1 MKNTFFTYKICVCA
15 HLTQTWDAQNKCAE
29 KEDKMQVILLED
41 VKSLG
46 KKGEIVK
53 VNDGYARNFI
63 LKKKLGVEATSNNL
77 NELKLQK
84 KNEER
89 IAKEKL
95 DAAKEFAKE
104 LEEKQVTVSIKTG
117 SGGRSFGSVSTKEI
131 AAAAKSQLGYE
142 LDKKKMELD
151 VPIKSPGTFNVKIKL
166 HQKVTAELKV
176 VVKQA

>member
-1 MKNTFFTYKICVCA
+1 
-15 HLTQTWDAQNKCAE
+15 
-29 KEDKMQVILLED
+29 MQVILLED

-131 AAAAKSQLGYE
+131 AAAAKSQL
-142 LDKKKMELD
+142 D